1 MHIAIDVRTINPT
14 HSGVGFYVSNLLG
27 SLREIDK
34 ENRYSY
40 VCNQAQ
46 CRAQLLPG
54 KSVDLIRTPFSH
66 ENHFFGD
73 FWEHAVLPYRLR
85 KAGADI
91 FHGPA
96 FLIPFRSPTFRTV
109 VTVHDLVV
117 FLHPE
122 TVPRR
127 YSLYMKWLVRMAV
140 RRADR
145 IIAVSECTRL
155 DLMNILGV
163 DSSRIVVIPEAAG
176 PEFGPPG
183 PERVESVLNRY
194 NINGRYLLHVGNLE
208 PKKNLPRV
216 IRAFDRVKR
225 MPGGGDLS
233 LVIAGKKG
241 WLYDEIFRTANGVS
255 ASAIRFLG
263 YVPRDEMSAIY
274 AGASCFVFPSIYEG
288 FGLPVLEAMACGT
301 PVVTSNISSMPEVA
315 GRAAVLVD
323 PYDEESIASGILAV
337 VSDPSLQ
344 ATLRREGIL
353 RSRTFSWDRA
363 ARETLALYRDVY
375 NERH

>member
-163 DSSRIVVIPEAAG
+163 DSSRIAVIPEAAG

-255 ASAIRFLG
+255 ANSIRFLG

>member
-27 SLREIDK
+27 ALREIDK
-34 ENRYSY
+34 ENSYSY

-66 ENHFFGD
+66 ENHLFGD
-73 FWEHAVLPYRLR
+73 FWEHAILPYRLNR
-85 KAGADI
+85 AGVDV

-127 YSLYMKWLVRMAV
+127 YSLYMQWLVRMAV
-140 RRADR
+140 KRADR

-163 DSSRIVVIPEAAG
+163 DSSRIVAIPEAAG
-176 PEFGPPG
+176 PEFAPPG
-183 PERVESVLNRY
+183 PERIESVLNRY
-194 NINGRYLLHVGNLE
+194 KISGRYLLHVGNLE

-216 IRAFDRVKR
+216 IRAFDRVAR
-225 MPGGGDLS
+225 MPGGEDLS

-241 WLYDEIFRTANGVS
+241 WLYDEIFRTANGTTTNS
-255 ASAIRFLG
+255 IRFLG
-263 YVPRDEMSAIY
+263 YVPRDEMAAIY

-315 GRAAVLVD
+315 GGAAVLVD

-344 ATLRREGIL
+344 GQLRREGIL

-363 ARETLALYRDVY
+363 ARETLDLYRDVY

>member
-46 CRAQLLPG
+46 CRGQLLPG

-66 ENHFFGD
+66 ENHLFGD

-225 MPGGGDLS
+225 MPGGADLS

-241 WLYDEIFRTANGVS
+241 WLYDEIFRTANAVS
-255 ASAIRFLG
+255 ANAIRFLG
-263 YVPRDEMSAIY
+263 YVPRDEMAAIY

-344 ATLRREGIL
+344 STLRREGIL